1 MADHIATR
9 KSTFTSASTS
19 RKRRTH
25 QPSVRDFGRRVDVYS
40 KPEKYGLMAKQ
51 KQAEECV
58 LYVRVSTT
66 RQAEDGVSIDAQ
78 IAKGKANAEFRNLL
92 LPDENI
98 FIDDGVSAKVPL
110 WSRPAAKQMKA
121 FILKQKIKHIFA
133 YRMDRLFR
141 STIDCLATVEE
152 LDEFGIGIQFCESGG
167 QPLDMSSAV
176 GRMLITILA
185 AFGEMERNLISER
198 TTMALQHLKD
208 TGKRFT
214 YDKYGWDVDEDNNFI
229 ENEVNTEASAEQ
241 LKLLSFESSIASDG
255 IIPEGTWIYRT
266 NYRVEGASTAAA
278 NWTVEIEIAGETFS
292 NSIFILDH
300 KLKISFLKF

>member
-1 MADHIATR
+1 MTDPKRFNYFPLSNDTPWSMADHIATR

-152 LDEFGIGIQFCESGG
+152 LDEFGVGIHFCESGG
-167 QPLDMSSAV
+167 QPLDLSSAV

-198 TTMALQHLKD
+198 TRMALQHLKD

-214 YDKYGWDVDEDNNFI
+214 YDKYGWDVDEDNNLI
-229 ENEVNTEASAEQ
+229 ENEKEQ
-241 LKLLSFESSIASDG
+241 Y
-255 IIPEGTWIYRT
+255 WI
-266 NYRVEGASTAAA
+266 E
-278 NWTVEIEIAGETFS
+278 
-292 NSIFILDH
+292 
-300 KLKISFLKF
+300 

>member
-1 MADHIATR
+1 
-9 KSTFTSASTS
+9 
-19 RKRRTH
+19 
-25 QPSVRDFGRRVDVYS
+25 
-40 KPEKYGLMAKQ
+40 MAKQ

-110 WSRPAAKQMKA
+110 WSRPAAKQMKE

-167 QPLDMSSAV
+167 QPLDLSSAV

-198 TTMALQHLKD
+198 TRMALQHLKD

-214 YDKYGWDVDEDNNFI
+214 YDKYGWDVDEDNNFV
-229 ENEVNTEASAEQ
+229 ENEEEQ
-241 LKLLSFESSIASDG
+241 YWIEYIHARYHEDG
-255 IIPEGTWIYRT
+255 IK
-266 NYRVEGASTAAA
+266 VS
-278 NWTVEIEIAGETFS
+278 EIARELNTCGVPTKRGGKWS
-292 NSIFILDH
+292 HKQVSRIL
-300 KLKISFLKF
+300 KRGP

>member
-19 RKRRTH
+19 RKTRTH
-25 QPSVRDFGRRVDVYS
+25 QPSVRTFGRRVSVYS
-40 KPEKYGLMAKQ
+40 KPEKSKLMAKQ

-141 STIDCLATVEE
+141 STIDCLELPASIDLLDSFCRLCNNNNREKDKITV
-152 LDEFGIGIQFCESGG
+152 
-167 QPLDMSSAV
+167 
-176 GRMLITILA
+176 
-185 AFGEMERNLISER
+185 
-198 TTMALQHLKD
+198 
-208 TGKRFT
+208 
-214 YDKYGWDVDEDNNFI
+214 
-229 ENEVNTEASAEQ
+229 
-241 LKLLSFESSIASDG
+241 
-255 IIPEGTWIYRT
+255 
-266 NYRVEGASTAAA
+266 
-278 NWTVEIEIAGETFS
+278 
-292 NSIFILDH
+292 
-300 KLKISFLKF
+300 